1 MAGKSKFE
9 RVSTVKVSDSIE
21 IVPGYTELYVMQLC
35 RQAKTRAS
43 HKGVQFDG
51 LDNLYLD
58 IREKLFQTPF
68 CPCCGNT
75 FAKQVKGDTQDTSL
89 SLHRVRSA
97 KGYTVGNVVPICN
110 KCNKA
115 IGECDTFADI
125 ETKRAALDFQLR
137 MMIDSSGES
146 R

>member
-9 RVSTVKVSDSIE
+9 RVSTVRVSDKIE
-21 IVPGYTELYVMQLC
+21 IIPGYTELYVMQLC
-35 RQAKTRAS
+35 RQAKARAL
-43 HKGVQFDG
+43 HKDVPFDG

-58 IREKLFQTPF
+58 IQERLFRTPF
-68 CPCCGNT
+68 CLCCGNS

-89 SLHRVRSA
+89 SLHRIRSA
-97 KGYTVGNVVPICN
+97 KGYTVGNVLPICN

-125 ETKRAALDFQLR
+125 ETKRAALDFQLK
-137 MMIDSSGES
+137 MMVDSSDES